1 MRVLVCPTSFKE
13 SLSASDAAA
22 ALAAGILSARPEVEV
37 RVLPLSDG
45 GPGLL
50 EAVEVAGSGKEE
62 LIPTTGPFGDP
73 VVARTLWTGPN
84 EVVIEAAEACGLHL
98 VPPAVRDP
106 LRADTSGV
114 GILLSRCADSGANSV
129 VLGLGGSA
137 TVDGGTGMAKALG
150 WRFLD
155 ADGQPLPPGGGAL
168 ARLDRI
174 VPPDGAPMGTPPPA
188 LPPVLPM
195 APTLDVVAL
204 ADVFSPLL
212 GPDGAAR
219 RFAAQKGADPEE
231 IELLEYGLTRLA
243 DIAARDVHRDVR
255 GVPGAGAAGGLGAGC
270 LLFLDAQL
278 RPGAGWVLERV
289 GFDSELESADLLVT
303 GEGAWD
309 ATSDLGKITT
319 EVLARAAAAG
329 VPAVLVCGRI
339 DSPVPDGV
347 KVLSGEGSW
356 LDARSLS
363 DLISQDFLPL
373 PGADRYP
380 SRPFSNGPEPK
391 RDKVE

>member
-22 ALAAGILSARPEVEV
+22 ALAAGILSACPGAEI

-50 EAVEVAGSGKEE
+50 EAIQAAGDGNEE
-62 LIPTTGPFGDP
+62 RVRTRGPFGDP
-73 VVARTLWTGPN
+73 VVARTLWTGPA

-98 VPPAVRDP
+98 VPPAIRDP

-114 GILLSRCADSGANSV
+114 GIMLSRCGEFGARTI

-137 TVDGGTGMAKALG
+137 TVDGGTGMATALG

-155 ADGQPLPPGGGAL
+155 ADGQLLPPGGGAL
-168 ARLDRI
+168 ERLDTI
-174 VPPDGAPMGTPPPA
+174 VPPNGAPMATPPPA
-188 LPPVLPM
+188 PPA

-204 ADVFSPLL
+204 ADVYSPLL
-212 GPDGAAR
+212 GPYGASR
-219 RFAAQKGADPEE
+219 RFAAQKGAGPEE

-243 DIAARDVHRDVR
+243 DIASRDLGRDVR
-255 GVPGAGAAGGLGAGC
+255 EIPGAGAAGGLGAGC
-270 LLFLDAQL
+270 LLFLGAEL
-278 RPGAGWVLERV
+278 LPGAEWVLERV
-289 GFDSELESADLLVT
+289 GFDSELSSADLLVT

-319 EVLARAAAAG
+319 EVLMRAAAAC

-339 DSPVPDGV
+339 DARVPNGV
-347 KVLSGEGSW
+347 RVLSGKGDW
-356 LDARSLS
+356 LDAGSLS
-363 DLISQDFLPL
+363 ALISQELGSED
-373 PGADRYP
+373 
-380 SRPFSNGPEPK
+380 
-391 RDKVE
+391 

>member
-1 MRVLVCPTSFKE
+1 MRVLVCPTSFTQ

-22 ALAAGILSARPEVEV
+22 ALGAGILQARPGAEV
-37 RVLPLSDG
+37 RELPLSDG

-50 EAVEVAGSGKEE
+50 EAIETAGNGKEE
-62 LIPTTGPFGDP
+62 RVPTTGPFGDP
-73 VVARTLWTGPN
+73 VLARTLWMGPN

-98 VPPAVRDP
+98 VPPAIRDP
-106 LRADTSGV
+106 LRADTRGV
-114 GILLSRCADSGANSV
+114 GILLSRCADSGASSV

-137 TVDGGTGMAKALG
+137 TVDGGTGMAKTLG

-155 ADGQPLPPGGGAL
+155 TDGQPLPPGGGAL

-188 LPPVLPM
+188 LPM

-204 ADVFSPLL
+204 ADVYSPLL

-243 DIAARDVHRDVR
+243 DIAARDLGRDVR
-255 GVPGAGAAGGLGAGC
+255 EIPGAGAAGGLGAGC
-270 LLFLDAQL
+270 LLFLGAEL
-278 RPGAGWVLERV
+278 FPGAGWVLERV
-289 GFDSELESADLLVT
+289 GFDSELASADLLVT

-319 EVLARAAAAG
+319 EVLTRAAAAR

-347 KVLSGEGSW
+347 RVISGEGSW
-356 LDARSLS
+356 LDAGSLS
-363 DLISQDFLPL
+363 ALISQELGGED
-373 PGADRYP
+373 
-380 SRPFSNGPEPK
+380 
-391 RDKVE
+391 

>member
-1 MRVLVCPTSFKE
+1 MRVLVCPTAFKE
-13 SLSASDAAA
+13 SLSASDAAV
-22 ALAAGILSARPEVEV
+22 ALAAGIHRARPEAEV

-50 EAVEVAGSGKEE
+50 EAIEAAGAGREE
-62 LIPTTGPFGDP
+62 RVPTTGPFGDP
-73 VVARTLWTGPN
+73 AVARTLWTSPK

-114 GILLSRCADSGANSV
+114 GILLSHCGESGARSV

-137 TVDGGTGMAKALG
+137 TVDGGTGMARVLG

-155 ADGQPLPPGGGAL
+155 AYGQPLPPGGGGL
-168 ARLDRI
+168 DRLDRI
-174 VPPDGAPMGTPPPA
+174 VPPDGGSVETSPP
-188 LPPVLPM
+188 

-204 ADVFSPLL
+204 ADVYSPLL

-243 DIAARDVHRDVR
+243 DIAARDLGRDVR
-255 GVPGAGAAGGLGAGC
+255 FIPGAGSAGGLGAGC
-270 LLFLDAQL
+270 LLFLDAEL
-278 RPGAGWVLERV
+278 LPGAEWVLERV
-289 GFDSELESADLLVT
+289 GFDSELASADLLVT

-309 ATSDLGKITT
+309 ATSNLGKITT

-329 VPAVLVCGRI
+329 VPALLVCGRI

-347 KVLSGEGSW
+347 RAIGGEGKW
-356 LDARSLS
+356 LDTDSLASLVAR
-363 DLISQDFLPL
+363 DFD
-373 PGADRYP
+373 GER
-380 SRPFSNGPEPK
+380 
-391 RDKVE
+391 

>member
-1 MRVLVCPTSFKE
+1 MRVLVCPTAFKE

-22 ALAAGILSARPEVEV
+22 ALAAGILRARPEAEV

-50 EAVEVAGSGKEE
+50 EAIEAAGAGREE
-62 LIPTTGPFGDP
+62 RVPTTGPFGDP
-73 VVARTLWTGPN
+73 AVARTLWTGPD
-84 EVVIEAAEACGLHL
+84 EVAIEAAEACGLHL
-98 VPPAVRDP
+98 VPPAIRDP

-114 GILLSRCADSGANSV
+114 GIMLSHYGESNARSI

-137 TVDGGTGMAKALG
+137 TVDGGTGMARALG

-155 ADGQPLPPGGGAL
+155 DAGQPLPPGGGAL
-168 ARLDRI
+168 RHLDRI
-174 VPPDGAPMGTPPPA
+174 VPPA
-188 LPPVLPM
+188 

-204 ADVFSPLL
+204 ADVYSPLL

-219 RFAAQKGADPEE
+219 RFAAQKGAGPEE

-243 DIAARDVHRDVR
+243 DTAARDLGRDVR
-255 GVPGAGAAGGLGAGC
+255 DIPGAGAAGGLGAGC
-270 LLFLDAQL
+270 LLFLGAEL
-278 RPGAGWVLERV
+278 LPGAGWVLERV
-289 GFDSELESADLLVT
+289 GFDSELSSADLLVT

-339 DSPVPDGV
+339 DSPVPNGV
-347 KVLSGEGSW
+347 RAISGEGSW

-363 DLISQDFLPL
+363 ARISQDFLPL
-373 PGADRYP
+373 PAADRYP
-380 SRPFSNGPEPK
+380 SRPFSNGPESK
-391 RDKVE
+391 RDSGERKHR